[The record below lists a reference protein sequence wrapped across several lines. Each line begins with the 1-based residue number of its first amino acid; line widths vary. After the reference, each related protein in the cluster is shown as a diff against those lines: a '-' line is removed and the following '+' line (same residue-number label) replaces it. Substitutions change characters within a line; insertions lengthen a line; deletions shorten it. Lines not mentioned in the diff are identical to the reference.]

1 MAGLCRYVSCIFADP
16 YDGPTEP
23 SAVLSCVQE
32 LLAMGCY
39 EVSLGD
45 TLGVGNPAKVRSL
58 VTYLLENNIPVDQ
71 LAGHFH
77 DTYGQGVANVWQAY
91 QCGMRVFDSSVGGL
105 GGCPYAPGAKGNVAT
120 EDLVYLLENAGVDTG
135 VDLLRVI
142 ETAAWISD
150 RLSRKIA
157 SHIQKEI
164 SANERLSSTMRHV
177 SKDQAIDPRTL
188 VKKPNAV
195 LASGS

>member
-1 MAGLCRYVSCIFADP
+1 MVCRYVSCIFADP
-16 YDGPTEP
+16 YDGPTNP
-23 SAVLSCVQE
+23 SAVLNCVQE

-45 TLGVGNPAKVRSL
+45 TLGVGNPPKVCSL
-58 VTYLLENNIPVDQ
+58 VTYLLENNIPVNQ

-77 DTYGQGVANVWQAY
+77 DTYGQGVANVWQAH

-120 EDLVYLLENAGVDTG
+120 EDVVYMFENAGVETG
-135 VDLLRVI
+135 VDLLGVI
-142 ETAAWISD
+142 ETGAWILD

-157 SHIQKEI
+157 SHIQKKI
-164 SANERLSSTMRHV
+164 SANERLSSTLRHV

>member
-1 MAGLCRYVSCIFADP
+1 
-16 YDGPTEP
+16 
-23 SAVLSCVQE
+23 
-32 LLAMGCY
+32 MGCY

-45 TLGVGNPAKVRSL
+45 TLGVGNPPKVCSL
-58 VTYLLENNIPVDQ
+58 VTYLLENNIPVNQ

-77 DTYGQGVANVWQAY
+77 DTYGQGVANVWQAH

-120 EDLVYLLENAGVDTG
+120 EDVVYMFENAGVETG
-135 VDLLRVI
+135 VDFLGWI
-142 ETAAWISD
+142 ETGAWISD

-157 SHIQKEI
+157 SHIQKKI
-164 SANERLSSTMRHV
+164 SANERLSSTLRHV

-195 LASGS
+195 LASRS

>member
-1 MAGLCRYVSCIFADP
+1 
-16 YDGPTEP
+16 
-23 SAVLSCVQE
+23 
-32 LLAMGCY
+32 MGCY

-45 TLGVGNPAKVRSL
+45 TLGVGNPPKVCSL
-58 VTYLLENNIPVDQ
+58 VTYLLENNIPLNQ

-77 DTYGQGVANVWQAY
+77 DTYGQGVANVWQAH

-120 EDLVYLLENAGVDTG
+120 EDVVYMFENAGVETG
-135 VDLLRVI
+135 VDLLGVI
-142 ETAAWISD
+142 ETGAWISD

-157 SHIQKEI
+157 SHIQKKI
-164 SANERLSSTMRHV
+164 SANERLSSTLRHV
-177 SKDQAIDPRTL
+177 SKDQAIDQRTL